1 MTKQQLTFRAV
12 KGDDGIEDG
21 THGWDAFVNDRF
33 VTRLR
38 SGDMDVADSRLDPLW
53 KELGIDIN
61 FEWD

>member
-1 MTKQQLTFRAV
+1 V